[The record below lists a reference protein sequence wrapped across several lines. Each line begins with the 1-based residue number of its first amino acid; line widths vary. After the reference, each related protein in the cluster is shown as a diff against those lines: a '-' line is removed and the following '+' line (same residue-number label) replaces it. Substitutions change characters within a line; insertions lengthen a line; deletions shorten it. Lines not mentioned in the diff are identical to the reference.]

1 MISYNAWC
9 IGLEALKQEKKQ
21 APIKTE
27 YIRLSTSSTNT
38 NLGSNLVK
46 QKPISKIKSR

>member
-1 MISYNAWC
+1 MISFNSWC

-21 APIKTE
+21 ANVKTE
-27 YIRLSTSSTNT
+27 FIRLINSSIDT

-46 QKPISKIKSR
+46 QKPISKNKSR